1 MLLGQ
6 KIEIRPNKDQE
17 EYFLKSVGGKRFVYN
32 HCLAEWKDAYKRGY
46 KPDETYIRFFY
57 KCLRERNPWIDEIS
71 ARIGRGAVDDLLLAF
86 KRFFK
91 KQAKHPQFKKRGV
104 NDTFSIRE
112 KEKFSIDGRKL
123 RIEKLKSKIKMRQK
137 PRFEGVQKQV
147 TISSKGSKWFASI
160 LTDTNKNPFIDKIP
174 AESQGGI
181 GIDCGIKNLA
191 ALSDGTIY
199 EANQP
204 LKKRL
209 NKLAKLQRSLARK
222 QKWSNRWYKVKEKIA
237 KLYYYIACKRQA
249 VLHEFTD
256 FITRTYNLIV
266 IEDLNISGMVKN
278 HHLAR
283 AISDVGMHEMRRQLE
298 YKSKFRGCEL
308 IIADRFFASSKTCSQ
323 CGMIKHDL
331 TLPDRVFHCTNGC
344 EPIDRD
350 INAAKNLLTYGRHR
364 IEGDQK
370 RTPEA
375 SSQLAD
381 DSVNKANC

>member
-17 EYFLKSVGGKRFVYN
+17 NYFLQSVGIKRFIYN
-32 HCLAEWKDAYKRGY
+32 HCLSEWNDTYKRGY
-46 KPDETYIRFFY
+46 KPDEAYIRFFY
-57 KCLRERNPWIDEIS
+57 KCLRERNPWIDEVS

-91 KQAKHPQFKKRGV
+91 GQAKHPQFKKRGV
-104 NDTFSIRE
+104 RDSFSIRE

-147 TISSKGSKWFASI
+147 TISSKGGKWFASI
-160 LTDTNKNPFIDKIP
+160 LTDTNENPFIDKIP
-174 AESQGGI
+174 TESQGGV

-204 LKKRL
+204 LKKKL
-209 NKLAKLQRSLARK
+209 KKLAKLQRSLARK
-222 QKWSNRWYKVKEKIA
+222 QRWSNRWYRVKEKIA
-237 KLYYYIACKRQA
+237 KLYYYITCKRKV

-256 FITRTYNLIV
+256 FITRTYNWIV
-266 IEDLNISGMVKN
+266 IEDLNVSGMSRN
-278 HHLAR
+278 HNLAR
-283 AISDVGMHEMRRQLE
+283 AVLDVGMSELRRQLE
-298 YKSKFRGCEL
+298 YKSKFRGCNL
-308 IIADRFFASSKTCSQ
+308 IIANRWFASSKQCSR

-331 TLPDRVFHCTNGC
+331 TLSDRIYRCSHGC
-344 EPIDRD
+344 KPINRD
-350 INAAKNLLTYGRHR
+350 VNAAKNLLTYGGDWIERHL
-364 IEGDQK
+364 K
-370 RTPEA
+370 RTQELSGCA
-375 SSQLAD
+375 Q
-381 DSVNKANC
+381 C